1 VKFKLIM
8 SGLAAFGVM
17 AGTSGAFAQEDAMRD
32 AMAERLAPVGQLCL
46 EGQDCGTAS
55 AAPAASNNDSS
66 ASGGGSLDGESLYN
80 SLGCAACHASGVA
93 GAPVYG
99 DAQAWA
105 PRIEQGNDALYQSVF
120 NGKGAMPP
128 RGGSSGSD
136 EEIQAVVDHMVAEAQ

>member
-1 VKFKLIM
+1 M
-8 SGLAAFGVM
+8 SGLAALGVM
-17 AGTSGAFAQEDAMRD
+17 AGTSGAFAQDDAERN

-55 AAPAASNNDSS
+55 AAPAESSDTASSD
-66 ASGGGSLDGESLYN
+66 GSLDGESLYN

-99 DAQAWA
+99 DAEAWA
-105 PRIEQGNDALYQSVF
+105 PRIEQGNEALYESVF

-128 RGGSSGSD
+128 RGGSGGSD
-136 EEIQAVVDHMVAEAQ
+136 EEIMAAVDHMVAEAQ